1 MCYKIRN
8 KELCSKAV
16 TDIIICSRLIHKV
29 YNTSKMAPN
38 GFIAAGY
45 IFIYIN
51 MLKCYKNLIIL
62 LLFSLF
68 FFSIVNGVCV
78 CYKTVDIVNENSN
91 SQSYVNIEYELFY
104 FRN

>member
-45 IFIYIN
+45 IYIYKYVK
-51 MLKCYKNLIIL
+51 ML
-62 LLFSLF
+62 
-68 FFSIVNGVCV
+68 
-78 CYKTVDIVNENSN
+78 
-91 SQSYVNIEYELFY
+91 
-104 FRN
+104 

>member
-1 MCYKIRN
+1 MCYKIKN

-45 IFIYIN
+45 IYIFIYIN
-51 MLKCYKNLIIL
+51 MLKFYKNLIIL
-62 LLFSLF
+62 SLF
-68 FFSIVNGVCV
+68 FFSIINGVCV

-91 SQSYVNIEYELFY
+91 SQSYVNIEYESFY